1 MGGEGRAS
9 SVLLSTDW
17 HLENV
22 KGQEGSEL
30 EKKGQREFSRL
41 EEIPAK
47 IVDSNGD
54 IKILLLLAKY
64 CP

>member
-1 MGGEGRAS
+1 M
-9 SVLLSTDW
+9 LSTDW

-30 EKKGQREFSRL
+30 EKKDQREFSRL